1 MSIKYWE
8 FEDAPL
14 KEKLKSPR
22 ISDIAKVFFDNDTAA
37 YRFALLL
44 AEVKKRGSIKLK
56 EVPVQIPLSTAARYL
71 NFGVQIGMLK
81 HENEAYTLTDRYT
94 RPLRNLATYM
104 KAWADAIN
112 EEDVEVLFV
121 NARLGKQVKRGGKIT
136 DQKEELRAAEPQ
148 QEQKH
153 ADQTEVQQQA

>member
-44 AEVKKRGSIKLK
+44 TEVKKRGSIKLK
-56 EVPVQIPLSTAARYL
+56 EVPEQIPVSTAARYL
-71 NFGVQIGMLK
+71 NFAVEIGMLK
-81 HENEAYTLTDRYT
+81 HENEAYMLTDRYT
-94 RPLRNLATYM
+94 RPLRNLAAYM
-104 KAWADAIN
+104 KAWAETPT
-112 EEDVEVLFV
+112 EEDVEVLFI
-121 NARLGKQVKRGGKIT
+121 NARVAKQVKRGGKING
-136 DQKEELRAAEPQ
+136 QKEEAQPAEQLR
-148 QEQKH
+148 EQ
-153 ADQTEVQQQA
+153 AREDRTEVQQQK